1 MIKIGVL
8 KIFFNYFLL
17 KTPIFVS
24 YLRLSIHL
32 FWPLCDYF
40 QPIRGQCP
48 GRVITLDPSEASVYL
63 LGELAR
69 LVGGVEDLVVEHGEV
84 EGEPQSDGVCG
95 LHLGLADL
103 KSVLVGF
110 LRVVND
116 S

>member
-1 MIKIGVL
+1 MAPPPKKIA
-8 KIFFNYFLL
+8 
-17 KTPIFVS
+17 
-24 YLRLSIHL
+24 
-32 FWPLCDYF
+32 D
-40 QPIRGQCP
+40 
-48 GRVITLDPSEASVYL
+48 L
-63 LGELAR
+63 LGKLAR